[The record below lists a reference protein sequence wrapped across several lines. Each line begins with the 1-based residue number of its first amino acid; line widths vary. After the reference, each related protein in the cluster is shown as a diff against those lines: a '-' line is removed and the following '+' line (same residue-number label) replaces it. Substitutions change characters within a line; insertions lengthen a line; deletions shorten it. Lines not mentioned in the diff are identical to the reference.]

1 MNSKDKIRGIIPPMV
16 TPLLGQDTLDAEG
29 TDRLVEHLIEG
40 GTAGIFILGTTGEA
54 QSLSYRLR
62 REFVARVCA
71 RVAGR
76 VPVLVGVTDT
86 AFAESVSLGDFAAD
100 HGAAGLVAAAP
111 YYASVSQ
118 AELVDFFSSLADVL
132 PLPLYLYNMPSCVK
146 VMLELPTVLQLAAH
160 PNIAGLK
167 DSSANMTYFA
177 SLLHQLGG
185 REDFALY
192 VGPEEITGEAVLM
205 GADGGINGGANL
217 FPRLYTAMFAAADR
231 GDLAEV
237 RRLQRMIERVS
248 GTVYS
253 LVPGGSAY
261 LRGLKAAA
269 GLLGLCS
276 PLPALPWRSLDEA
289 AAKKLAT
296 ALETLDLGTFKQ

>member
-1 MNSKDKIRGIIPPMV
+1 MLNSKIRGIIPPMV

-29 TDRLVEHLIEG
+29 TERLVERLIEG
-40 GTAGIFILGTTGEA
+40 GVAGIFILGTTGEA

-62 REFVARVCA
+62 REFIARVCS
-71 RVAGR
+71 RVDGR

-86 AFAESVSLGDFAAD
+86 AFAESVSLGDYAAD
-100 HGAAGLVAAAP
+100 CGASVLVAAVP
-111 YYASVSQ
+111 YYSAVSQ
-118 AELVDFFSSLADVL
+118 TELTDYFAALADAL
-132 PLPLYLYNMPSCVK
+132 PLPLFLYNMPSCVK

-160 PNIAGLK
+160 PNIVGLK

-177 SLLHQLGG
+177 SLLHHLGG

-205 GADGGINGGANL
+205 GADGGVNGGANL
-217 FPRLYTAMFAAADR
+217 FPRLYAAMFAAADR
-231 GDLAEV
+231 GDLVEV
-237 RRLQRMIERVS
+237 RRLQTYIERVS
-248 GTVYS
+248 GAVYS

-276 PLPALPWRSLDEA
+276 PMPALPWRTLDA
-289 AAKKLAT
+289 AVTKKLSA
-296 ALETLDLGTFKQ
+296 ALEKLDLGEFKQ

>member
-29 TDRLVEHLIEG
+29 IDRLVEHLIDG
-40 GTAGIFILGTTGEA
+40 GAAGIFILGTTGEA

-62 REFVARVCA
+62 REFIARVCA

-86 AFAESVSLGDFAAD
+86 AFAESISLGDYAAD
-100 HGAAGLVAAAP
+100 SGATGLVAAAP
-111 YYASVSQ
+111 YYSSVSQ
-118 AELVDFFSSLADVL
+118 TELCDHFTALADAL

-146 VMLELPTVLQLAAH
+146 VMLELPTVLRLADH

-177 SLLHQLGG
+177 SLLYHLGG
-185 REDFALY
+185 RADFALY

-217 FPRLYTAMFAAADR
+217 FPRLYSAMFAAADR
-231 GDLAEV
+231 GELAEV
-237 RRLQRMIERVS
+237 RRLQGLIERVS

-276 PLPALPWRSLDEA
+276 PLPALPWRPLDEA
-289 AAKKLAT
+289 VTKKLAA